1 MGYSIKF
8 SKEAQ
13 KTLKK
18 MDKFQSKLIMN
29 WIKNNLLN
37 TNDPRQHGKGLSANK
52 AGFWR
57 YRVGDYRII
66 ADIEDEELIILII
79 KVGHRRKIYD

>member
-18 MDKFQSKLIMN
+18 IDKFQSKLIMN

-37 TNDPRQHGKGLSANK
+37 TNNPRQHGKGLSANK

-66 ADIEDEELIILII
+66 ADIEDEELIILIV
-79 KVGHRRKIYD
+79 KVGHRREIYD

>member
-1 MGYSIKF
+1 
-8 SKEAQ
+8 
-13 KTLKK
+13 

-66 ADIEDEELIILII
+66 ADIEDEELIILIV

>member
-66 ADIEDEELIILII
+66 ADIEDEELIILIV